1 MARPYSIT
9 QVSSIPLSDAIQN
22 IIEGIAGRTLAE
34 DSLVE
39 VAANMGDADVSMQM
53 TIGGDQVLPAGPV
66 NLEAGAGVLPSV
78 RDDLIISTFG
88 KAGDEMI
95 IRGQNDDAAAAA
107 QLRVIIRVTPI
118 DDVVLARAMSE
129 FGAASAQAAAS
140 L

>member
-1 MARPYSIT
+1 MARPYTIT

-53 TIGGDQVLPAGPV
+53 TIGGDQILPAGPV

-78 RDDLIISTFG
+78 RDDLIIQSFG

-107 QLRVIIRVTPI
+107 QLRVVIRVTPV

-129 FGAASAQAAAS
+129 FGAASAQAAAT

>member
-1 MARPYSIT
+1 MGRPYSIT

-107 QLRVIIRVTPI
+107 QLRVVIRVTPI
-118 DDVVLARAMSE
+118 DDVVLARSMTE
-129 FGAASAQAAAS
+129 FGAASAQAATS

>member
-1 MARPYSIT
+1 MARPYTIT

-53 TIGGDQVLPAGPV
+53 TIGGDQILPAGPV

-78 RDDLIISTFG
+78 RDDLIISSFG

-107 QLRVIIRVTPI
+107 QLRVVIRVTPI

-129 FGAASAQAAAS
+129 FGAASAQAATS

>member
-1 MARPYSIT
+1 MARPYTIT

-22 IIEGIAGRTLAE
+22 IIEGIAGRTVPE
-34 DSLVE
+34 DSFVM

-53 TIGGDQVLPAGPV
+53 TIGGEQVLPAGPV

-78 RDDLIISTFG
+78 EDDNIIRTFA

-107 QLRVIIRVTPI
+107 QLRVVIIVTPI
-118 DDVVLARAMSE
+118 DDVVLARAMTE
-129 FGAASAQAAAS
+129 FGAGAQQAAAVV
-140 L
+140 